1 MDDNRDT
8 DHAND
13 GHPEPAALARMPL
26 QEATLLVGRLE
37 EAGIPARVE
46 TDESP
51 YFVEALNV
59 LKTVLVPKDRL
70 VEAQRVL
77 DDIEAGRDRI

>member
-1 MDDNRDT
+1 
-8 DHAND
+8 
-13 GHPEPAALARMPL
+13 MPL